1 MSPHLFASVAL
12 VASLHGAGPFL
23 AAAMLFAAGLAVL
36 GMALG
41 DYPRGQVTINGVAM
55 YQVTDFNYTHTNG
68 AKLRSTLRKDPAGS
82 TRGARAVSFSFNCL
96 LPDDP
101 DDDDGIDFQNSVKY
115 KIPQLIL
122 LKLPAGQRVM
132 LDCFFS
138 EEGGDITLE
147 DGVKKSV
154 KGSGYF
160 VDLG

>member
-1 MSPHLFASVAL
+1 MHVPLFAFAAL
-12 VASLHGAGPFL
+12 VLTAWPFLVATLLFGAG
-23 AAAMLFAAGLAVL
+23 AAVM

-41 DYPRGQVTINGVAM
+41 DYPRGQVTIGGVAM
-55 YQVTDFNYTHTNG
+55 YQITDFNYTHTNG

-82 TRGARAVSFSFNCL
+82 TRGARAVSFSFNVI

-101 DDDDGIDFQNSVKY
+101 ADQDDVDWQNAVKY

-122 LKLPAGQRVM
+122 LKLPAGERIM

-138 EEGGDITLE
+138 EEGTEITLE
-147 DGVKKSV
+147 DGCKKPI

-160 VDLG
+160 ADLGN